1 MKRSSI
7 LGKRKLA
14 IVLAV
19 FIVMSLIFNSGIVVA
34 ASKYD
39 DGEEPEECP
48 ASLVRL
54 GEDLWA
60 HVPELPSLDWD
71 FSLADKA
78 NLLWRSFLLL
88 LDSILPGISRVF
100 PKLPDFEWLL
110 AWLPANWFESDSL
123 TTVPVI
129 SQASGVVLGLVPVV
143 GPMLD
148 GTAIVTAKDQITG
161 ECISRMGQG
170 VLLASAGATMV
181 FPALLA
187 VKGGLKVGKPLAKV
201 LPDIPLA
208 SASSDLLRVVE
219 DFRGRIGWKVPRLT
233 KVNSVAKAYR
243 GMRRVVGNG
252 ATSPG
257 ELAEKMGLQGFT
269 DSNYREGLLR
279 LTGRTSEEVQ
289 GLEAHH
295 LFPQKFEQKFRSAGV
310 ETIHDPRLL
319 VWVDEVEHKSWSNA
333 YNEAWQ
339 TFFNEHPNATVEEI
353 LEEGK
358 MLADEFGYQV
368 LYQTPGNR
376 LTEWFRLL
384 LR

>member
-1 MKRSSI
+1 MKSSSI

-14 IVLAV
+14 IVFAV
-19 FIVMSLIFNSGIVVA
+19 AIVMSLIFNSSIVIA
-34 ASKYD
+34 APNYD

-54 GEDLWA
+54 GENLWA
-60 HVPELPSLDWD
+60 QVPELPNLDWD

-78 NLLWRSFLLL
+78 TMLWRSFLLL

-123 TTVPVI
+123 TSVPVI
-129 SQASGVVLGLVPVV
+129 SQASGAVLGLVPVV

-187 VKGGLKVGKPLAKV
+187 VKGGLKVGKPLV
-201 LPDIPLA
+201 RLLPDIPTSNA
-208 SASSDLLRVVE
+208 SNDLVRVVE
-219 DFRGRIGWKVPRLT
+219 EFRDRIGWKVSRLSR
-233 KVNSVAKAYR
+233 VNKVAKAYR
-243 GMRRVVGNG
+243 GMLRVVGDG
-252 ATSPG
+252 ATSAD
-257 ELAEKMGLQGFT
+257 EVAEKMGLQGFT
-269 DSNYREGLLR
+269 ESNYREGLLR
-279 LTGRTSEEVQ
+279 LTGQTKEEVQ

-295 LFPQKFEQKFRSAGV
+295 VFPQEFKDLFEEAGI
-310 ETIHDPRLL
+310 ETIHDPRYL
-319 VWVDEVEHKSWSNA
+319 VWVDESHK
-333 YNEAWQ
+333 AW
-339 TFFNEHPNATVEEI
+339 TYDYSRAWESFLRGHPDATVEEV
-353 LEEGK
+353 LEEGQK
-358 MLADEFGYQV
+358 LASEFGYKV
-368 LYQTPGNR
+368 LYQYPGNW
-376 LTEWFRLL
+376 LSKWFPFLAR
-384 LR
+384 

>member
-1 MKRSSI
+1 
-7 LGKRKLA
+7 
-14 IVLAV
+14 
-19 FIVMSLIFNSGIVVA
+19 MSLILNSGIVVA

-54 GEDLWA
+54 GEDLLA

-78 NLLWRSFLLL
+78 KLLWRSFLVL
-88 LDSILPGISRVF
+88 LDTILPGISRVF
-100 PKLPDFEWLL
+100 PNLPDFEWLL
-110 AWLPANWFESDSL
+110 AWLPADWFESDSL
-123 TTVPVI
+123 TSVPVI
-129 SQASGVVLGLVPVV
+129 SQATGAVLGLVPVV

-148 GTAIVTAKDQITG
+148 GTAIVTAKDQVTG

-187 VKGGLKVGKPLAKV
+187 VKGGLKVGKPLARA
-201 LPDIPLA
+201 LSDIPTGNASNDLA
-208 SASSDLLRVVE
+208 RVVE
-219 DFRGRIGWKVPRLT
+219 EFRNRIGWKVPRHT
-233 KVNSVAKAYR
+233 KLNRVAKAYR
-243 GMRRVVGNG
+243 GMRRVLVGNG
-252 ATSPG
+252 ATSTG
-257 ELAEKMGLQGFT
+257 ELAERLGLQGFT
-269 DSNYREGLLR
+269 DSDYREGLLR

-295 LFPQKFEQKFRSAGV
+295 LFPQKFEQRFRNAGI

-339 TFFNEHPNATVEEI
+339 SFLDERPNATVEEI

-358 MLADEFGYQV
+358 MLAEEFGYQV
-368 LYQTPGNR
+368 LYETPGNR

-384 LR
+384 LP